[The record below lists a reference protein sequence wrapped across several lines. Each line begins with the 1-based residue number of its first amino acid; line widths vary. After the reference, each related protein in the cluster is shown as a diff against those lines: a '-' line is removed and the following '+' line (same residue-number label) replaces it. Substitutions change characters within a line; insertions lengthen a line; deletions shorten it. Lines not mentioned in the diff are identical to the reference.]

1 MPTAH
6 FLPQGVTHGKLTL
19 VIGGGGQLGDMS
31 GGEPKVPNGE
41 KYTTFDKIDLGHWRG
56 AN

>member
-1 MPTAH
+1 MPTAY